1 MNTLLRNN
9 LSHKLLVHVDRAPDR
24 FPGDKLERGQ
34 RWHANAALA
43 YPKQHFSYTGINA
56 ETVSEPVKNLSISP
70 ESGEHPTSHPG
81 YTASGSICPRCNGGA
96 YRIPRRLVDLVLS
109 SFVQVIRCRC
119 RSPNCNWEGN
129 LRTKRYPSLSQ
140 GPW

>member
-1 MNTLLRNN
+1 MNNLLHNN
-9 LSHKLLVHVDRAPDR
+9 LSHKLIGHVDRAPDR
-24 FPGDKLERGQ
+24 FPGDKSERGL

-43 YPKQHFSYTGINA
+43 YPKQHFSCTDMNVA
-56 ETVSEPVKNLSISP
+56 TAREPVKHLSVP
-70 ESGEHPTSHPG
+70 AESGTHPTSHPG

-119 RSPNCNWEGN
+119 RSPNCEWVGN